1 MPDYSSCFQHPP
13 LRCLCCDQ
21 SLGHFLPLPAAR
33 GRVSAAS
40 PALQCK
46 GAGTKQR
53 FWEYQLPKVLC
64 APRAHTS
71 SPPLQPISPDFYIN
85 LRVSYALT
93 VKALKESIYLLPLSA
108 CQDQSSTWQ
117 SLTVH
122 STAQFLSTHWTPA
135 LHMHKYSHAQLEMSI
150 NLCWSLSKTLRVL
163 LNLCK
168 IYLRTEENP
177 RSTNRG

>member
-1 MPDYSSCFQHPP
+1 MPDYSWCLQHPP
-13 LRCLCCDQ
+13 VWCSCYDQPLGISASASSHSQGWCCHPCFAMQ
-21 SLGHFLPLPAAR
+21 R
-33 GRVSAAS
+33 GRSKTKIVAISAPQS
-40 PALQCK
+40 
-46 GAGTKQR
+46 
-53 FWEYQLPKVLC
+53 VC
-64 APRAHTS
+64 APGAHTS

-108 CQDQSSTWQ
+108 CQDQLSTWQ

-122 STAQFLSTHWTPA
+122 PTAQFLPTHRTSV
-135 LHMHKYSHAQLEMSI
+135 LHMHKSSHSQLETFI
-150 NLCWSLSKTLRVL
+150 NLCWSLSKTLQVL

-177 RSTNRG
+177 RRTNRG